1 MTTSMRNIPFVSI
14 FARLR
19 GFAWRTPP
27 SPLAQATA
35 ALDRGDLSAALAHAE
50 RALAQATTSGGR
62 AAAHNKR
69 GVVLVRREE
78 REPATLAFLAA
89 LEAEPRHVPAIV
101 NVGNLL
107 LESGMLADA
116 VEHYEAALRL
126 DDRYAPAY
134 QNLGVAL
141 RRLGRRAE
149 SVRALRTAGRIG
161 SRLNLKRKATE
172 A

>member
-1 MTTSMRNIPFVSI
+1 VSI
-14 FARLR
+14 FARLA
-19 GFAWRTPP
+19 GFAWKPRTL
-27 SPLAQATA
+27 LAQATA
-35 ALDRGDLSAALAHAE
+35 ALERGDVDDALALAE
-50 RALAQATTSGGR
+50 RALDEATSAAGR

-69 GVVLVRREE
+69 GVVLVRRED
-78 REPATLAFLAA
+78 RDGAALAFLAA

-107 LESGMLADA
+107 LESGMTADA
-116 VEHYEAALRL
+116 IEHYEAALRI

-141 RRLGRRAE
+141 RRAGRRAE
-149 SVRALRTAGRIG
+149 SVRALRAAGRLAG
-161 SRLNLKRKATE
+161 RLNLRGNSTE

>member
-1 MTTSMRNIPFVSI
+1 VSI
-14 FARLR
+14 FARLP
-19 GFAWRTPP
+19 GFAWKPR
-27 SPLAQATA
+27 SPLALASA
-35 ALDRGDLSAALAHAE
+35 ALERGDLAAALA
-50 RALAQATTSGGR
+50 LAQTAVDEAKSAAAR

-69 GVVLVRREE
+69 GVVLVRSEDREG
-78 REPATLAFLAA
+78 ATLAFLAA
-89 LEAEPRHVPAIV
+89 LEAEPGHVPAIV

-107 LESGMLADA
+107 LESGMTADA

-141 RRLGRRAE
+141 RRQGRRAE
-149 SVRALRTAGRIG
+149 SVRALRTAGRLAG
-161 SRLNLKRKATE
+161 RLNLRAKTTE

>member
-1 MTTSMRNIPFVSI
+1 VSI
-14 FARLR
+14 FARLA
-19 GFAWRTPP
+19 GFAWKPR
-27 SPLAQATA
+27 SPLAAATA
-35 ALDRGDLSAALAHAE
+35 ALERGDFAAALALAE
-50 RALAQATTSGGR
+50 TALAQAQSDATR

-69 GVVLVRREE
+69 GVVLVRTEDRDG
-78 REPATLAFLAA
+78 AVLAFLAA

-107 LESGMLADA
+107 LESGMTADA
-116 VEHYEAALRL
+116 IEHYEAALRL

-141 RRLGRRAE
+141 RRLGRRGE
-149 SVRALRTAGRIG
+149 SVRALRAAGRLAG
-161 SRLNLKRKATE
+161 RLNLRGKTTE

>member
-1 MTTSMRNIPFVSI
+1 VSI
-14 FARLR
+14 FARLA
-19 GFAWRTPP
+19 GFAWKPR
-27 SPLAQATA
+27 SPLAAATA
-35 ALDRGDLSAALAHAE
+35 ALERGDVAAALTFADRALDEAGSAAA
-50 RALAQATTSGGR
+50 R

-69 GVVLVRREE
+69 GVALVRGADRDG
-78 REPATLAFLAA
+78 AALAFLAA

-107 LESGMLADA
+107 LESGMTADA
-116 VEHYEAALRL
+116 IEHYEAALRL

-149 SVRALRTAGRIG
+149 SVRALRTAGRLSG
-161 SRLNLKRKATE
+161 RLNLRRKTTE

>member
-1 MTTSMRNIPFVSI
+1 AF
-14 FARLR
+14 
-19 GFAWRTPP
+19 
-27 SPLAQATA
+27 
-35 ALDRGDLSAALAHAE
+35 AE
-50 RALAQATTSGGR
+50 RALAEASTPAGC

-69 GVVLVRREE
+69 GVALVAGGDREG
-78 REPATLAFLAA
+78 AILAFLAA
-89 LEAEPRHVPAIV
+89 LEAQPQHVPAIV

-141 RRLGRRAE
+141 RRQGRRAE
-149 SVRALRTAGRIG
+149 SVRALRTASRIEG
-161 SRLNLKRKATE
+161 TGKLRRKATE

>member
-1 MTTSMRNIPFVSI
+1 VTI
-14 FARLR
+14 FARLGR
-19 GFAWRTPP
+19 FAWRPR
-27 SPLAQATA
+27 SPLAAATV
-35 ALDRGDLSAALAHAE
+35 ALERGDFAEALALVD
-50 RALAQATTSGGR
+50 RALAEAESGSAR

-69 GVVLVRREE
+69 GVVLVRTADRDG
-78 REPATLAFLAA
+78 ATLAFLAA

-107 LESGMLADA
+107 LESGMTADA
-116 VEHYEAALRL
+116 IEHYEAALRL

-141 RRLGRRAE
+141 RRLGRRSE
-149 SVRALRTAGRIG
+149 SVRALRAAGRLA
-161 SRLNLKRKATE
+161 SRLNLRRKTTE